1 MLRDHFKEVQFSKE
15 QYAYFNGR
23 LKLNSDGYNVNFPIC
38 HKTMTKQHKLKKLA
52 FRFLLT
58 DIYDRYEPSTY
69 YQDEIQQDYHKSLA
83 EIFEDHYCKKEVDTG
98 PVEVE
103 LTDVEEDV
111 PIQGNPRFEK
121 RTNIY
126 DIVTKP
132 KEVKPKVLGLRTL

>member
-1 MLRDHFKEVQFSKE
+1 M
-15 QYAYFNGR
+15 
-23 LKLNSDGYNVNFPIC
+23 
-38 HKTMTKQHKLKKLA
+38 A

-69 YQDEIQQDYHKSLA
+69 FQSEAAEDHHKSLA
-83 EIFEDHYCKKEVDTG
+83 EIFEDHYCRKEVETG
-98 PVEVE
+98 PKEVE

-126 DIVTKP
+126 DIV
-132 KEVKPKVLGLRTL
+132 VKL